1 MKSSLAILLAAT
13 IFFAIPAPAL
23 ASSPPPT
30 ALDLRT
36 EAYRS
41 LAKLHVAAPQT
52 ARLGNQAYAV
62 AVFPAIRGF
71 AFLVGAEAG
80 YGVLFMG
87 QNAVDYY
94 KMHVVAG
101 GFTFGWRRYGIALYF
116 KTQESFDHFIKNKGT
131 EGNLGGWVTLDLQ
144 DFSAHK
150 SKLHFQKDVI
160 KYIYNEE
167 GMMFHLGP
175 QLTRVTEAT
184 LSR

>member
-1 MKSSLAILLAAT
+1 MKSSLAILLAAAVSLAT
-13 IFFAIPAPAL
+13 AAPAL
-23 ASSPPPT
+23 ASTPPT
-30 ALDLRT
+30 AFQLRT

-41 LAKLHVAAPQT
+41 LSKLHVAAPQT
-52 ARLGNQAYAV
+52 ARLGHQAYAV
-62 AVFPAIRGF
+62 AVFPAVRGF
-71 AFLVGAEAG
+71 GFMVGAEAG
-80 YGVLFMG
+80 NGVLFMG

-94 KMHVVAG
+94 KIHIVAG
-101 GFTFGWRRYGIALYF
+101 GLTFGWRSYGLAIYF
-116 KTQESFDHFIKNKGT
+116 MTQDAFDRFIKNKGT
-131 EGNLGGWVTLDLQ
+131 EANLGGWVSLDTQ

-175 QLTRVTEAT
+175 QLTRVTEAA